1 MVPIEAVV
9 QVMQSCEDL
18 FVEFFFFFFIELK
31 TIANLGVSKA
41 WCSS

>member
-18 FVEFFFFFFIELK
+18 FVEFFFFFIELK